1 MTPEE
6 IKLGYLLLEYL
17 RISARDRAVHKFNV
31 LGRSTKGEF
40 EMWLRR
46 DVPPDEKQTLIWLE
60 PILPLDSVE
69 VLPCLW
75 QSEGIADES

>member
-46 DVPPDEKQTLIWLE
+46 DVPPDEKQTLIWLAH
-60 PILPLDSVE
+60 PSP
-69 VLPCLW
+69 
-75 QSEGIADES
+75 